1 MSSQLPHSL
10 NGDEESE
17 PPWEVVKWTKLK
29 NITEQ
34 AFSERGKRTLG
45 RCTCLAVGSSII
57 FGTAKGLILVFDYN
71 QSLKL
76 IVGLGTK
83 GINFIMKEGIASTS

>member
-1 MSSQLPHSL
+1 MSSRLPQSL
-10 NGDEESE
+10 NGDGESKS
-17 PPWEVVKWTKLK
+17 PWEVVKWTKLR

-34 AFSERGKRTLG
+34 AFSEGGKRTHG

-57 FGTAKGLILVFDYN
+57 FGTSKGLILVFDYN

-76 IVGLGTK
+76 IIGLGTK
-83 GINFIMKEGIASTS
+83 GIHLTMKEGI

>member
-1 MSSQLPHSL
+1 MSSQLPHPV
-10 NGDEESE
+10 NNDEESK
-17 PPWEVVKWTKLK
+17 PPWEVVKWTKLR

-45 RCTCLAVGSSII
+45 RCTCLVVGSSII
-57 FGTAKGLILVFDYN
+57 FGTSKGLILVFDYN

-83 GINFIMKEGIASTS
+83 GINFITKEGITIAS